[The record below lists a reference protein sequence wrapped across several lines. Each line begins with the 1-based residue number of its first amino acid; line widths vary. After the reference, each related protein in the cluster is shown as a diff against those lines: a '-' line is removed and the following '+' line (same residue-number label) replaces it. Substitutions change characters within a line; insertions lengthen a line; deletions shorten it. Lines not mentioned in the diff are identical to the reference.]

1 MKKKF
6 FISALLCAAMMTGC
20 SSANGADSGG
30 YSGSS
35 AQYSAP
41 AAFAPTNGAS
51 FSDSKGFASNSSVG
65 FEPNYD
71 GGDAADSYEYAEVP
85 SEAAKGESPENGLEA
100 SKVSREML
108 VYYCTMS
115 IDTLDFDRSVTSFK
129 QSLDMYGGFIEWE
142 DYSDGGYQSGWY
154 NANAE
159 KWQSY
164 TATLRVPSKNYEE
177 FCNSASELGDLRSKS
192 ARVENVSQEY
202 NDLNTTLEIYEA
214 KEARYI
220 ALLSTITEDEYAVAV
235 EKELTDIQ
243 IQIANIKTRMNA
255 IETDVAYSYVYITIN
270 EVKEYVS
277 EPVKTDT
284 FLDRLAVTLKNAGSG
299 FLNFLEEL
307 LFLII
312 YLAPYLV
319 LIGLVVF
326 IVVSIVKKIKKRKA
340 AKREK
345 AAEAKAQETEAKE
358 QQAQETEETEQT
370 APETE
375 DK

>member
-1 MKKKF
+1 MKKNI
-6 FISALLCAAMMTGC
+6 FISALLCAAIMTGC
-20 SSANGADSGG
+20 SSANTASDSGG
-30 YSGSS
+30 MAYVQH
-35 AQYSAP
+35 ASAP
-41 AAFAPTNGAS
+41 QTNGAS
-51 FSDSKGFASNSSVG
+51 ASMSDSKGFAGSYETAAETTAVSV
-65 FEPNYD
+65 NYDYD
-71 GGDAADSYEYAEVP
+71 GGDSYEYAETPADP
-85 SEAAKGESPENGLEA
+85 SMGESPDNGLEA

-115 IDTLDFDRSVTSFK
+115 IDTLDFEKSVTEFK
-129 QSLDMYGGFIEWE
+129 RQLDSYGGFIEQE
-142 DYSDGGYQSGWY
+142 DYSDGGGHSVWY
-154 NANAE
+154 NERAE

-177 FCNSASELGDLRSKS
+177 FCNSASELGDLRSKN

-202 NDLNTTLEIYEA
+202 SDLSTTLEIYEA
-214 KEARYI
+214 KEDRYI

-235 EKELTDIQ
+235 ERELTDIQ
-243 IQIANIKTRMNA
+243 IKIANIKTRMNV
-255 IETDVAYSYVYITIN
+255 IETDVAYSYVYMTIN

-284 FLDRLAVTLKNAGSG
+284 FFDRLSVTLKNAGSG
-299 FLNFLEEL
+299 FLDFLEGL

-319 LIGLVVF
+319 LFGIIAY

-340 AKREK
+340 AKKE
-345 AAEAKAQETEAKE
+345 KAQEKQDKSE
-358 QQAQETEETEQT
+358 QSEQETEQSAAE
-370 APETE
+370 PGDDLS

>member
-1 MKKKF
+1 MKKRIM
-6 FISALLCAAMMTGC
+6 ISALLCASMMTAC
-20 SSANGADSGG
+20 ASMDKAADAGVS
-30 YSGSS
+30 YVQHA
-35 AQYSAP
+35 AQ
-41 AAFAPTNGAS
+41 TNGAS
-51 FSDSKGFASNSSVG
+51 ASDSKGLFSPNSESYNSSAS
-65 FEPNYD
+65 YD
-71 GGDAADSYEYAEVP
+71 GGAAADSYEYAETPADP
-85 SEAAKGESPENGLEA
+85 SMAESPENGLEA
-100 SKVSREML
+100 EKLSREML

-115 IDTLDFDRSVTSFK
+115 IDTLNFDQSVTAFK
-129 QSLDMYGGFIEWE
+129 NDLDMYGGFIEQE
-142 DYSDGGYQSGWY
+142 NYSDGGYSSVWY
-154 NANAE
+154 NASAE

-164 TATLRVPSKNYEE
+164 TATLRIPSKNYED
-177 FCNSASELGDLRSKS
+177 FCNSASELGDLRSKN

-202 NDLNTTLEIYEA
+202 HDLGTTLEIYEA

-235 EKELTDIQ
+235 ERELTDIQ

-284 FLDRLAVTLKNAGSG
+284 FFDRLSATLKDAGRG
-299 FLNFLEEL
+299 FLNFLEGL

-319 LIGLVVF
+319 LIGIVVF
-326 IVVSIVKKIKKRKA
+326 IVISIVKAIKKRKA

-345 AAEAKAQETEAKE
+345 TSMQQEEIK
-358 QQAQETEETEQT
+358 QT
-370 APETE
+370 APESE
-375 DK
+375 DDKS